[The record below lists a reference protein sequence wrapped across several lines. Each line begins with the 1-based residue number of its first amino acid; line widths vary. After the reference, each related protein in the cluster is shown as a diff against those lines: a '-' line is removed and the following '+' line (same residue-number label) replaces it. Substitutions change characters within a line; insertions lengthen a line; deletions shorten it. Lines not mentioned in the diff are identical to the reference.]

1 MQIRMVKMFSMGVEL
16 PKRQLTDRSTVQ
28 HRGKLVIMDVTDQ
41 GRHRPMKVAR
51 LVTSHG
57 TPCELLD
64 VHVVWASEGRITFT
78 GDERIL
84 NDKGA
89 LVCFKQSWLC
99 MLETVETP

>member
-1 MQIRMVKMFSMGVEL
+1 MGLGMQVRMVKMFSMGVEL

-51 LVTSHG
+51 ILSLHG
-57 TPCELLD
+57 TTCELLD

-78 GDERIL
+78 GDERVT
-84 NDKGA
+84 NEEGK
-89 LVCFKQSWLC
+89 LVCFRQSWLC
-99 MLETVETP
+99 FIDA